1 MAAAALHG
9 VDAWRL
15 ATTGDPIEVVLLTAV
30 TQRAVELGAERD
42 EALARRIVND
52 LVAAWNRGKKR

>member
-15 ATTGDPIEVVLLTAV
+15 ATTEDPVERVLLAAMTR
-30 TQRAVELGAERD
+30 RAVELAGERD
-42 EALARRIVND
+42 EALARRITND
-52 LVAAWNRGKKR
+52 LVTAWNRGRR